1 MIFRLLNFQYLDHLC
16 IFNTAFQSFYVNE
29 GCEFLVIK
37 GKVSDYIICEL
48 LPIQPQMQQVM
59 VKNHGCTYG
68 TKTDVGVSQEQQN

>member
-37 GKVSDYIICEL
+37 RKVSDYIICEL
-48 LPIQPQMQQVM
+48 LPNLATNAASDGEKPWVYLR
-59 VKNHGCTYG
+59 N
-68 TKTDVGVSQEQQN
+68 